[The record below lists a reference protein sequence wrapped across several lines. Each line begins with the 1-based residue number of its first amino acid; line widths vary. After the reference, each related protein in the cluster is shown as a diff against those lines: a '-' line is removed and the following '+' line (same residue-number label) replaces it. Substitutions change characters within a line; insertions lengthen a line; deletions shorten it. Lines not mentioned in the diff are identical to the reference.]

1 MKIIGPLIKG
11 KFVARPN
18 RFMTDIE
25 LSSGIVESHL
35 PDPGRLLEL
44 LIPGTNVW
52 LRPAPKNSDRK
63 TKFST
68 VMVEKEGV
76 LISLDTTLP
85 NRFIK
90 EELSKGSI
98 PMLNRWSI
106 IKQEYKMGNHRID
119 FLLNNP
125 DGEDVFTEIKS
136 VTYVEDATAMF
147 PDAVTDRGK
156 KHVKLL
162 SSLTKDGKR
171 TQIIFICQR
180 PDAEIFQPM
189 WDRDPSF
196 SKALADAKQAG
207 VDIKCFTT
215 NVTLKEITFCKEIPL
230 NLTPPDEQ

>member
-18 RFMTDIE
+18 RFLTDIE
-25 LSSGIVESHL
+25 VSDRIVKSHL

-68 VMVEKEGV
+68 IMVEKEGM

-90 EELSKGSI
+90 EELSKGSV
-98 PMLNRWSI
+98 PMLNGWSM
-106 IKQEYKMGNHRID
+106 IKQEYKIGNHRID
-119 FLLNNP
+119 FLLNDP
-125 DGEDVFTEIKS
+125 HGEDVFTEVKS
-136 VTYVEDATAMF
+136 VTYVENDIAMF

-156 KHVKLL
+156 KHAKLL
-162 SSLTKDGKR
+162 FKVKNT
-171 TQIIFICQR
+171 
-180 PDAEIFQPM
+180 
-189 WDRDPSF
+189 
-196 SKALADAKQAG
+196 
-207 VDIKCFTT
+207 
-215 NVTLKEITFCKEIPL
+215 
-230 NLTPPDEQ
+230 